1 MSKASAA
8 FGRLRRKLWNNN
20 DVTIRVKCQV
30 YRAIVL
36 TTLLYGSETW
46 TLYKSQVR
54 KLNSFMMKQLRSIM
68 KVKR

>member
-1 MSKASAA
+1 
-8 FGRLRRKLWNNN
+8 
-20 DVTIRVKCQV
+20 VTIRVKCQV